1 MRDERSAVTGGSP
14 KEDLELL
21 AQPLTPSLMMSLR
34 RDSKQ
39 NNLFLKGGHH
49 DKMCTPS
56 ICYNWWQN
64 QQAISKEFQ
73 KKFDRKNTKS
83 DLAPNGVMSDDVSGC
98 YFVIRGPTCHDR
110 VRK

>member
-1 MRDERSAVTGGSP
+1 MQDERSAVTGGSP

-34 RDSKQ
+34 RDGKQ
-39 NNLFLKGGHH
+39 NTYKITWFLKGGHH
-49 DKMCTPS
+49 DKMCAPS

-73 KKFDRKNTKS
+73 KKFDRKK
-83 DLAPNGVMSDDVSGC
+83 
-98 YFVIRGPTCHDR
+98 YKI
-110 VRK
+110 